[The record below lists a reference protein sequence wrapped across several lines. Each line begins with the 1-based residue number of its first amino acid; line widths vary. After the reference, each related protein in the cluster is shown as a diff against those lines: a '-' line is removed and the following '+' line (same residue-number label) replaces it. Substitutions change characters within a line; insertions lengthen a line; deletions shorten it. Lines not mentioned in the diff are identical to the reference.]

1 MRVRHL
7 RPAKSIAAT
16 VLAASTRA
24 ADQFRSAM
32 VADAQRRARQAAINQ
47 TIDEILQ
54 MNNPLPP
61 PLEPTTEVVYVSE
74 EEWGP
79 GN

>member
-1 MRVRHL
+1 
-7 RPAKSIAAT
+7 
-16 VLAASTRA
+16 
-24 ADQFRSAM
+24 M